1 MEKIKNKVMKVDYS
15 KFFKRFIPLAIIFLL
30 LGGAVAGFVLR
41 TQISEVASYLNET
54 ECVDV
59 HEIQGEE
66 EGDGYKDIA
75 ITEPSEGADAF
86 ITIYV
91 LILGALFCIYWLMT
105 AACLYKSAH
114 SSKMN
119 GLFWLLCG
127 LCGNIFAVLAFM
139 VVRSLI
145 RQRCIECGHWQMKGR
160 WHCTECGAA
169 MNKVCPECG
178 GTCDLND
185 RYCSRCGKPLD

>member
-54 ECVDV
+54 EYVDV

-127 LCGNIFAVLAFM
+127 
-139 VVRSLI
+139 SLM
-145 RQRCIECGHWQMKGR
+145 R
-160 WHCTECGAA
+160 
-169 MNKVCPECG
+169 
-178 GTCDLND
+178 
-185 RYCSRCGKPLD
+185 